1 MTKIL
6 LDDLKWQCPLW
17 QTFSVKNNRFKRHS
31 RKERRQKLRY
41 LIEAFFDWYTLTPER
56 RKKIL
61 LLLKPE
67 TCFISS
73 LTLPPRSIIFVH
85 MLIVHKES
93 CPTFQPHGLLPAR
106 LLCPWNSPG
115 KKTSGLPCLPPGDLP
130 DPGIEPRSSAVWA
143 DSLLSEPPGEPRFIF
158 ITHLNFSCSFP

>member
-41 LIEAFFDWYTLTPER
+41 LIEGFFDWYTLTPER

-67 TCFISS
+67 TYFISS
-73 LTLPPRSIIFVH
+73 LTLPPQSIIFVH
-85 MLIVHKES
+85 MLIVHKEW
-93 CPTFQPHGLLPAR
+93 CPTLCNPMDCCPPGSSVHGIPQVRRRVGCHAFLQGIFLTQGLNPGLLQFGQI
-106 LLCPWNSPG
+106 LYCLSHQESPG
-115 KKTSGLPCLPPGDLP
+115 L
-130 DPGIEPRSSAVWA
+130 
-143 DSLLSEPPGEPRFIF
+143 SLSP
-158 ITHLNFSCSFP
+158 T